1 MGLAVKEYIEPSGQR
16 NAVILESETG
26 IPKFWPTLYCTSQLR
41 TTGKS
46 QNTRVAILRSL
57 IFLYRWAEL
66 RKLDLEARISSEKGF
81 THNEIDSLVTL
92 LRSRIEDLP
101 DPLASNSNVVPL
113 NRSNKPKT
121 DDIWREL
128 EERPKQVAAATF
140 NDRLFYCGAYLAW
153 LANALSDQDPAKS
166 PEAEVSI
173 SDIGVACQKRL
184 RSMKSTESN
193 TAFDESRDIQSSDIR
208 KILNLIKP
216 ESPTNPWASRE
227 VRIKNFAI
235 VVVLLDTGFRSG
247 ELGSLKLSDIISSP
261 KKRSRGL
268 KVKRRQGS
276 KDDPRLR
283 QPSAKTA
290 EREVPLSEGAFQA
303 LDHYVQ
309 SVRNVSPGASKTSY
323 LFLSDSNRS
332 RGRPLSSYNSIT
344 DKIRDLTGIDLTPH
358 RLRHTATWRYCV
370 QQKKAGRKWVDF
382 VGQLCEKFGW
392 SSPDSPSVRHY
403 AKRFIREEM
412 FASSIGEQ
420 DKLDVEVLA
429 GIEAAKKDRG
439 NGE

>member
-1 MGLAVKEYIEPSGQR
+1 MDLAVKEYIEPSGQR
-16 NAVILESETG
+16 NAVIVESETG
-26 IPKFWPTLYCTSQLR
+26 IPKFWPMLYSSSQLR

-46 QNTRVAILRSL
+46 QNTRVAILRSV

-66 RKLDLEARISSEKGF
+66 RKLNLVARISSGRGF

-92 LRSRIEDLP
+92 LRSRIKDLP
-101 DPLASNSNVVPL
+101 APRASSSNVVSL
-113 NRSNKPKT
+113 NRSNKLKT
-121 DDIWREL
+121 GDIWREL
-128 EERPKQVAAATF
+128 EERPKQITAATF
-140 NDRLFYCGAYLAW
+140 NDRLSYCGAYLAW
-153 LANALSDQDPAKS
+153 LANALSDQDLANS
-166 PEAEVSI
+166 HEARDTI
-173 SDIGVACQKRL
+173 SDIGVAFQKKL

-193 TAFDESRDIQSSDIR
+193 TAFNESRDIRSSDVR
-208 KILNLIKP
+208 KILDLIKP
-216 ESPTNPWASRE
+216 ESPTNPWVSRE

-235 VVVLLDTGFRSG
+235 VVVLLDTGLRAG

-261 KKRSRGL
+261 RKRSRGL

-276 KDDPRLR
+276 KDDSRLR

-303 LDHYVQ
+303 LDYYVQ
-309 SVRNVSPGASKTSY
+309 SVRNISPGASTTSY

-344 DKIRDLTGIDLTPH
+344 DQIRDLTGIDLTPH
-358 RLRHTATWRYCV
+358 KLRHTATWRYCV
-370 QQKKAGRKWVDF
+370 QQKKAGRKWDEF
-382 VGQLCEKFGW
+382 VEQLCEKFGW
-392 SSPDSPSVRHY
+392 SRSDSRSVNHY

-412 FASSIGEQ
+412 FANSIREQ
-420 DKLDVEVLA
+420 DQLDVEVLA
-429 GIEAAKKDRG
+429 SIEAAEKDRD